1 MTIETLAGIKEIEI
15 LEAGKIKVNMGEPI
29 FCYKEI
35 PVFYEN
41 NRSINIKIDSEIYEL
56 FPISMGNPHAV
67 CFKNDIENIDLEK
80 IGKILEGYKYFPSKT
95 NVEFV
100 QIIDN
105 ENIRVRVW
113 ERGVGETLSCGTGAS
128 AAGVIS
134 NLKKSTNNE
143 LKVELL
149 GGNLEIIFNKN
160 VFLIGDAKKVF
171 EGKIEFEEI

>member
-1 MTIETLAGIKEIEI
+1 M
-15 LEAGKIKVNMGEPI
+15 
-29 FCYKEI
+29 
-35 PVFYEN
+35 
-41 NRSINIKIDSEIYEL
+41 
-56 FPISMGNPHAV
+56 
-67 CFKNDIENIDLEK
+67 
-80 IGKILEGYKYFPSKT
+80 
-95 NVEFV
+95 
-100 QIIDN
+100 
-105 ENIRVRVW
+105 
-113 ERGVGETLSCGTGAS
+113 GETLSCGTGAS